1 MWGIYRILNLRSYP
15 GTLNMTGHNL
25 LSTHQDLSVPSE
37 KFNIPNSFKVLNI
50 FNVPFA
56 TKGNK
61 FASQSRINDGFNDII
76 MQTND
81 KSKAQLIS
89 YFLAQ
94 DEGDYF

>member
-1 MWGIYRILNLRSYP
+1 MKFCFTNSIQ
-15 GTLNMTGHNL
+15 NL
-25 LSTHQDLSVPSE
+25 LLLLLINE
-37 KFNIPNSFKVLNI
+37 FRGKEVLNI

-89 YFLAQ
+89 YFLSQ